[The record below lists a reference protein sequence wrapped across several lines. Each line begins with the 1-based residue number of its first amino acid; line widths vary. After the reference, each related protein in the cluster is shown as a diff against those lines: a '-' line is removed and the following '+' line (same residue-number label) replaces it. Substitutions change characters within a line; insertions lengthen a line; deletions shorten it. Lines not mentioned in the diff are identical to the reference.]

1 MGAVATERL
10 EARLTP
16 RQDKLIRRAAEIMG
30 TPVSRFLI
38 EAAQEKADKVIRE
51 NMILDLS
58 IEAEQKILH
67 SIENP
72 PEPTEALKALFT
84 KHEGIPL

>member
-1 MGAVATERL
+1 MGAVASERL
-10 EARLTP
+10 EVRLTP
-16 RQDKLIRRAAEIMG
+16 RQDKLIRRAAEVVG
-30 TPVSRFLI
+30 TPISKSLV

-58 IEAEQKILH
+58 IEAKQKILH

-72 PEPTEALKALFT
+72 PEPTEALKVLFKKT
-84 KHEGIPL
+84 

>member
-1 MGAVATERL
+1 MGAIATERL

-16 RQDKLIRRAAEIMG
+16 RQDKLIRRAAEIVG
-30 TPVSRFLI
+30 TPVSRFLV

-72 PEPTEALKALFT
+72 PEPTEALKALFK
-84 KHEGIPL
+84 KHEKIPL

>member
-16 RQDKLIRRAAEIMG
+16 RQNKLIRRAAEIVG
-30 TPVSRFLI
+30 TPVSKSLV
-38 EAAQEKADKVIRE
+38 EAAQEKADKVTRE

-58 IEAEQKILH
+58 IEAEQKILQKTI
-67 SIENP
+67 SQSVPIQ
-72 PEPTEALKALFT
+72 
-84 KHEGIPL
+84 GD

>member
-1 MGAVATERL
+1 MGAVANERL

-16 RQDKLIRRAAEIMG
+16 RQDKLIKRAAEVVG
-30 TPVSRFLI
+30 TPVSKSLV
-38 EAAQEKADKVIRE
+38 EAAQEKADKVTRE

-67 SIENP
+67 SIETP
-72 PEPTEALKALFT
+72 P
-84 KHEGIPL
+84 